1 MSIYKRGRI
10 YYYHFIFN
18 GEHVQESTKQSSR
31 DVATDMERAHR
42 VRLAKEK
49 DEKAAKAEQL
59 GCVVSSVAR
68 CPECDKWFDTE
79 RSVATRDLKKVCSDT
94 CRASWNKK
102 CLPVPTLENFCRARI
117 EPWAKA
123 QFEQTSPKT
132 WLWYR
137 TGLRSLYDYEP
148 LANAKLDEITS
159 EKIADFAAYRQT
171 HSRRRSPKKQRH
183 GLQVTSVNSSLQVLR
198 RVLRLAVDWGIIASA
213 PKVKLLRGAN
223 HRERVIST
231 DEEVRY
237 LTTAAEPLSSIATV
251 LIDSGLRPEECFR
264 LRWENISFDAGRYGT
279 MFNPFGKTKAAR
291 RLVPMT
297 RRLRTLLEARW
308 TKAAKPIEG
317 WIWPAETASGH
328 AEPSTIKKQHRNA
341 LKLSGIRPFVLY
353 SLRHT
358 FLTRLGES
366 GCDVFTLARIAGH
379 SNIQMALRY
388 VHVSEDA
395 AMVAMSR
402 LPESKMLTQ

>member
-1 MSIYKRGRI
+1 VFDSPR
-10 YYYHFIFN
+10 N
-18 GEHVQESTKQSSR
+18 
-31 DVATDMERAHR
+31 
-42 VRLAKEK
+42 K
-49 DEKAAKAEQL
+49 DEKTAKAKQL
-59 GCVVSSVAR
+59 GCTVSCLAR
-68 CPECDKWFDTE
+68 CPECDKWFNIE
-79 RSVATRDLKKVCSDT
+79 RSILTRDSKKVCSDI
-94 CRASWNKK
+94 CRALWNKK
-102 CLPVPTLENFCRARI
+102 CLPVPTFGQFCRERI
-117 EPWAKA
+117 EPWARA

-148 LANAKLDEITS
+148 LANAKLDEITT
-159 EKIADFAAYRQT
+159 ERIADFAAYRQT
-171 HSRRRSPKKQRH
+171 HSRRSSKKKRH
-183 GLQVTSVNSSLQVLR
+183 GLQVTSVNSSLQVFR
-198 RVLRLAVDWGIIASA
+198 RVLRLAVDSGIIPSA

-223 HRERVIST
+223 HRERVIGT
-231 DEEVRY
+231 DEEIRC
-237 LTTAAEPLSSIATV
+237 LNAAVEPLSSIATV

-264 LRWENISFDAGRYGT
+264 LRWESISFAAGRYGT

-291 RLVPMT
+291 RVVPMT
-297 RRLRTLLEARW
+297 ARVRNLLEARW
-308 TKAAKPIEG
+308 VGAGKPMEG
-317 WIWPAETASGH
+317 WVWPAETASGH

-341 LKLSGIRPFVLY
+341 LRLCAVRAFVLY

-402 LPESKMLTQ
+402 LPEPKMLTQ